1 MCGQKILPLEG
12 LMKLLRACNQMSAQ
26 GITHLTAYSDSCG
39 GKNRNIKMMAMWLY
53 ITQSTAIEVVDHK
66 FMLSDHSFLPNDIYF
81 GLIERAKLKMTEI
94 YVPEVVQHY

>member
-1 MCGQKILPLEG
+1 
-12 LMKLLRACNQMSAQ
+12 MKLLRACNQMSAQ

-66 FMLSDHSFLPNDIYF
+66 FMVSDHSFLPNDIYF